1 LLSLWGDSKNFEQ
14 VISRLQEH
22 YKVMPELHRSRYL
35 GWHGTP
41 TRLYLD
47 MVKGYLKRS
56 KKLIEDEAFKLMHWQ
71 SMDFGKAMRA
81 ITEPCS

>member
-1 LLSLWGDSKNFEQ
+1 
-14 VISRLQEH
+14 
-22 YKVMPELHRSRYL
+22 
-35 GWHGTP
+35 
-41 TRLYLD
+41 